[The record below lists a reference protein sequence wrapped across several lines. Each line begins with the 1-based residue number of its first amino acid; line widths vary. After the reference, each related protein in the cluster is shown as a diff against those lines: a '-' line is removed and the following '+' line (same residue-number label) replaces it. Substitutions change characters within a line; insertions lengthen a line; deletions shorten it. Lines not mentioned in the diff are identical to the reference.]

1 MFRMRTILTIAA
13 LALGLAACANNSSSS
28 AGAGGVY
35 GGGGAT
41 SAPAAA
47 TGAAAIQAAKV
58 PGVGTVLTNSDGM
71 TLYLFEADKGTTST
85 CSGDCATNWPPVT
98 TSGNATATMGATS
111 SMLGT
116 TTRDDGSTQVTYNGH
131 PLYTFVGDTSAGQ
144 ATGQGIN
151 AFGGLW
157 YVVTTAG
164 NAMTSGSSGG
174 TGGGNSGYGN
184 GGGSGGNSGYGNGG
198 YG

>member
-1 MFRMRTILTIAA
+1 
-13 LALGLAACANNSSSS
+13 
-28 AGAGGVY
+28 
-35 GGGGAT
+35 
-41 SAPAAA
+41 
-47 TGAAAIQAAKV
+47 
-58 PGVGTVLTNSDGM
+58 M

-164 NAMTSGSSGG
+164 NAMTGGSSGG
-174 TGGGNSGYGN
+174 TGGNSGYGN

>member
-1 MFRMRTILTIAA
+1 MRTILTIAA
-13 LALGLAACANNSSSS
+13 LALALAACANNSSSS
-28 AGAGGVY
+28 AGAGGLY

-47 TGAAAIQAAKV
+47 SGAAAIQAAKV

-71 TLYLFEADKGTTST
+71 TLYLFEADTGTTST

-131 PLYTFVGDTSAGQ
+131 PLYTFVGDTSSGE

-157 YVVTTAG
+157 YAVTTAG
-164 NAMTSGSSGG
+164 TAATGGSSGG
-174 TGGGNSGYGN
+174 SN
-184 GGGSGGNSGYGNGG
+184 GGSGGNSGYGNGG

>member
-1 MFRMRTILTIAA
+1 MRTILTIAA

-85 CSGDCATNWPPVT
+85 CSGECAANWPPVT

-131 PLYTFVGDTSAGQ
+131 PLYTYVGDTGSGTASGE
-144 ATGQGIN
+144 GIN

-157 YVVTTAG
+157 YAVTTTGTAAKG
-164 NAMTSGSSGG
+164 ASSGG
-174 TGGGNSGYGN
+174 GGNGGGNS
-184 GGGSGGNSGYGNGG
+184 
-198 YG
+198 

>member
-47 TGAAAIQAAKV
+47 TGAATIQAAKV

-71 TLYLFEADKGTTST
+71 TLYLFEADTGTTST

-98 TSGNATATMGATS
+98 TSGNATGTMGATS

-131 PLYTFVGDTSAGQ
+131 PLYTFVGDTSSGQ

-157 YVVTTAG
+157 YAVTTAG
-164 NAMTSGSSGG
+164 TAATGGSSGG
-174 TGGGNSGYGN
+174 SN
-184 GGGSGGNSGYGNGG
+184 GGSGGNSGYGNGG

>member
-1 MFRMRTILTIAA
+1 
-13 LALGLAACANNSSSS
+13 
-28 AGAGGVY
+28 
-35 GGGGAT
+35 
-41 SAPAAA
+41 
-47 TGAAAIQAAKV
+47 
-58 PGVGTVLTNSDGM
+58 
-71 TLYLFEADKGTTST
+71 
-85 CSGDCATNWPPVT
+85 DCATNWPPVT

-131 PLYTFVGDTSAGQ
+131 PLYTVVGDTSPGQ

-164 NAMTSGSSGG
+164 NAMTSGSSAG

-184 GGGSGGNSGYGNGG
+184 GGGSGGNSGDAGVAVSCDAGVPLSPAWSTTPYALASAGSRMKSRSRSSWIFSSGCP
-198 YG
+198 

>member
-1 MFRMRTILTIAA
+1 VFRMRTILTIAA

-41 SAPAAA
+41 SVPAAA
-47 TGAAAIQAAKV
+47 SGTAAIQAAKV

-71 TLYLFEADKGTTST
+71 TLYLFEADTGTTST

-131 PLYTFVGDTSAGQ
+131 PLYTFVGDTSSGQ

-157 YVVTTAG
+157 YVVNTAG
-164 NAMTSGSSGG
+164 DAVTGGSSSGG
-174 TGGGNSGYGN
+174 NGGGN
-184 GGGSGGNSGYGNGG
+184 GGSGGNSGYGNGG

>member
-47 TGAAAIQAAKV
+47 TGAATIQAAKV

-71 TLYLFEADKGTTST
+71 TLYLFEADTGTTST

-98 TSGNATATMGATS
+98 TSGNATGTMGATS

-131 PLYTFVGDTSAGQ
+131 PLYTFVGDTSSGQ

-157 YVVTTAG
+157 YAVTTAG
-164 NAMTSGSSGG
+164 TAATGGSSGG
-174 TGGGNSGYGN
+174 SNGGSN
-184 GGGSGGNSGYGNGG
+184 GGSGGNSGYGNGG

>member
-1 MFRMRTILTIAA
+1 MFRMRTILTIPA

-131 PLYTFVGDTSAGQ
+131 PLYTFVGDTSSGQ

-157 YVVTTAG
+157 YAVTTAG
-164 NAMTSGSSGG
+164 TAATGGSSGG
-174 TGGGNSGYGN
+174 SNGGSN
-184 GGGSGGNSGYGNGG
+184 GGSGGNSGYGNGG

>member
-1 MFRMRTILTIAA
+1 MRTILTIAA

-28 AGAGGVY
+28 AGAGGLY

-41 SAPAAA
+41 PAPPAA
-47 TGAAAIQAAKV
+47 TGAATIQAAKV

-98 TSGNATATMGATS
+98 TSGNATGTMGATS

-131 PLYTFVGDTSAGQ
+131 PLYTYAGDTSSGTAS
-144 ATGQGIN
+144 GQGIN

-157 YVVTTAG
+157 YVVNTAG
-164 NAMTSGSSGG
+164 DAVKGG
-174 TGGGNSGYGN
+174 GGGGGGNSGYG
-184 GGGSGGNSGYGNGG
+184 SGG

>member
-131 PLYTFVGDTSAGQ
+131 PLYTFVGDTSSGQ

-157 YVVTTAG
+157 YAVTTAG
-164 NAMTSGSSGG
+164 TAATGGSSGG
-174 TGGGNSGYGN
+174 SNGGSN
-184 GGGSGGNSGYGNGG
+184 GGSGGNSGYGNGG

>member
-71 TLYLFEADKGTTST
+71 TLYLFEADTGTTST

-131 PLYTFVGDTSAGQ
+131 PLYTFVGDTSSGQ

-157 YVVTTAG
+157 YAVTTAG
-164 NAMTSGSSGG
+164 TAATGGSSGG
-174 TGGGNSGYGN
+174 SNGGSN
-184 GGGSGGNSGYGNGG
+184 GGSGGNSGYGNGG

>member
-1 MFRMRTILTIAA
+1 MFRMRTILAIAA

-98 TSGNATATMGATS
+98 TSGNATGTMGATS

-131 PLYTFVGDTSAGQ
+131 PLYTFVGDTSSGQ

-157 YVVTTAG
+157 YAVTTAG
-164 NAMTSGSSGG
+164 TAATGGSSGG
-174 TGGGNSGYGN
+174 SNGGSN
-184 GGGSGGNSGYGNGG
+184 GGSGGNSGYGNGG